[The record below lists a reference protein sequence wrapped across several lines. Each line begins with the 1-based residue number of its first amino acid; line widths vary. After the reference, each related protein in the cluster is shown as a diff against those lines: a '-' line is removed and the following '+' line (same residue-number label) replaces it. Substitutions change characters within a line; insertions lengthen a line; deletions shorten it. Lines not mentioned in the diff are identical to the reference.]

1 MEPLYRII
9 SFPCFVNLVES
20 ETERFVRPT
29 MWEDTYEGYM
39 LRLLEDTL
47 KYKNVLQVLHE
58 KVSPNDVYSTME
70 NFIKL
75 WTARWLCYGQCWSKT
90 PESDA
95 LWKIYSYDKM
105 AIRIE
110 SNEERIRSQINN
122 FDSSGQYFAIVGDVN
137 YDLDEGG
144 VLKTQESILSETKN
158 AIGPFYHKRI
168 AFKHENEKRVILT
181 YKYKSLVDRLL
192 SLKVSFDFDKA
203 NEGKKLS
210 IDNILN
216 EMEKAI
222 HGILHSFEKEKRETE
237 KFIKISNL
245 SQYILSV
252 MVHPQAEDW
261 IVKLVEKIC
270 ERVKIK
276 SLGKSHMYDKLV

>member
-1 MEPLYRII
+1 MKIQI
-9 SFPCFVNLVES
+9 F
-20 ETERFVRPT
+20 
-29 MWEDTYEGYM
+29 TY
-39 LRLLEDTL
+39 
-47 KYKNVLQVLHE
+47 LQ
-58 KVSPNDVYSTME
+58 
-70 NFIKL
+70 
-75 WTARWLCYGQCWSKT
+75 WLCYGQCWSKT

-95 LWKIYSYDKM
+95 LWRIYSYDKM

-122 FDSSGQYFAIVGDVN
+122 FDSSGQYSAIVGDVN

-144 VLKTQESILSETKN
+144 VLKTQESILGETKN
-158 AIGPFYHKRI
+158 EIDPFYHKRI

-181 YKYKSLVDRLL
+181 YKYKSLIDRLL

-210 IDNILN
+210 TDNILN

-222 HGILHSFEKEKRETE
+222 HEILHSFEKEKRETE